1 MGSIAME
8 PEDIATYAALHSIPL
23 DNSTRICTSVNMIH
37 SNGFFFHNNPLQ
49 YSLPLL
55 LMQFSLATGVIVL
68 ASLLLK
74 PLGQPV
80 IVAQVLGGII
90 LGPSILGRSDAF
102 IDSFFPLRSFI
113 LLDLVSSFGY
123 MFCFFLIGVQ
133 TDPFMVKKIDRKTFA
148 IGVATLIVPVLL
160 TQGWWYLLNRYVNL
174 DIEVVSS
181 LPAMALAES
190 VLAYPTIVFFLG
202 ELKIVN
208 SDFGRVAM
216 SSSMVSGLCSFSVVT
231 VAVLAE
237 AAKPMP
243 GDDTYDMLKIIFTGG
258 VVALVIV
265 FLIWPALK
273 WLIRSDSVGQP
284 MKELHI
290 VQLLVGVL
298 VTGLFSHTT
307 GLHTYYG
314 PFVLGLTIPAGPP
327 VGSALVEKLDLITS
341 WIFMP
346 IFYVKNGLVMD
357 IFAIRLKN
365 YTIFQSTTLVA
376 ALGKFLGAFLSSLLC
391 TKMPATDA
399 ISLGLVMT
407 AQGFLELGLFKMLKR
422 NMAVYHEAFVVMCL
436 SIILITGG
444 ITPII
449 KRLYDPSK
457 RYIVYK
463 TRSVMNARPNSQL
476 PILVCVHDQDDVENT
491 IKLLEAL
498 NPTEKSPLAI
508 YLLHLIELVGRAN
521 PLLIP
526 HKLTRRTSSKAS
538 PSEQIVNAF
547 RKYEQ
552 RNRSLATVHPF
563 TAISHCAT
571 MHDDICTIALDK
583 KTSLIIAPFYP
594 MLHAR
599 KQRMINKNVLEKAPC
614 SVAILI
620 HRGGLFSSSF
630 KRSFKRSSRAMKL
643 TSESE
648 SCYNVAILFFGGPDD
663 REAMALGSRMVA
675 HPNINLT
682 LIRILVDGSI
692 INTNED
698 VEQNWLDDEVLSEFR
713 ESMTDNYRVMYIEEL
728 VMDGSGTMAVL
739 RSMQSNYELVIAGR
753 NQDKG
758 SPSLS
763 GLVDLEEPSELGAI
777 GEVLATADFMGETGV
792 LVVQQHTKAVND
804 ECESHTGNLRETNLI
819 MDDVEDCQF

>member
-1 MGSIAME
+1 
-8 PEDIATYAALHSIPL
+8 
-23 DNSTRICTSVNMIH
+23 
-37 SNGFFFHNNPLQ
+37 
-49 YSLPLL
+49 
-55 LMQFSLATGVIVL
+55 
-68 ASLLLK
+68 
-74 PLGQPV
+74 
-80 IVAQVLGGII
+80 
-90 LGPSILGRSDAF
+90 
-102 IDSFFPLRSFI
+102 
-113 LLDLVSSFGY
+113 

-174 DIEVVSS
+174 DIGVVSS

-216 SSSMVSGLCSFSVVT
+216 SSSMVSGLCSFSVIT

-243 GDDTYDMLKIIFTGG
+243 GDDTYDMLKLMFTGG

-273 WLIRSDSVGQP
+273 WLIKSDSVGQP

-422 NMAVYHEAFVVMCL
+422 NMVWHL
-436 SIILITGG
+436 QSS
-444 ITPII
+444 PI
-449 KRLYDPSK
+449 
-457 RYIVYK
+457 
-463 TRSVMNARPNSQL
+463 
-476 PILVCVHDQDDVENT
+476 PI
-491 IKLLEAL
+491 
-498 NPTEKSPLAI
+498 S
-508 YLLHLIELVGRAN
+508 
-521 PLLIP
+521 
-526 HKLTRRTSSKAS
+526 
-538 PSEQIVNAF
+538 
-547 RKYEQ
+547 
-552 RNRSLATVHPF
+552 
-563 TAISHCAT
+563 
-571 MHDDICTIALDK
+571 
-583 KTSLIIAPFYP
+583 
-594 MLHAR
+594 
-599 KQRMINKNVLEKAPC
+599 
-614 SVAILI
+614 
-620 HRGGLFSSSF
+620 
-630 KRSFKRSSRAMKL
+630 
-643 TSESE
+643 
-648 SCYNVAILFFGGPDD
+648 
-663 REAMALGSRMVA
+663 
-675 HPNINLT
+675 
-682 LIRILVDGSI
+682 
-692 INTNED
+692 
-698 VEQNWLDDEVLSEFR
+698 
-713 ESMTDNYRVMYIEEL
+713 
-728 VMDGSGTMAVL
+728 
-739 RSMQSNYELVIAGR
+739 
-753 NQDKG
+753 
-758 SPSLS
+758 
-763 GLVDLEEPSELGAI
+763 
-777 GEVLATADFMGETGV
+777 
-792 LVVQQHTKAVND
+792 
-804 ECESHTGNLRETNLI
+804 
-819 MDDVEDCQF
+819 